1 MVFLFVEH
9 SFRLGTEHRT
19 RAPGS
24 PVIKGYFRSVANL
37 HGWADGDPFYVN
49 YVGHPL
55 QGAIAGFIWV
65 QNDRRFLQAEF
76 GRSREYWK
84 SRLRAMTFAWAYST
98 QFEMGPVSEASIGNV
113 QAKYPQQGFV
123 DHVVTPTLGLAWM
136 VGEDALDRRLI
147 HWIET
152 RTTNRYIRLLVRGGL
167 NPARSMANLMR
178 GAPPWHRDTRA
189 GVLAV
194 HKPRSPAGS
203 SWASSSAEQET
214 HGVSQLAPVEIS
226 IIANLNSALTVRS
239 RPRCLGGGA
248 EAAFRVS
255 SDWQLVGEVSGCN
268 ELGVSVNLSGDSLTY
283 AAGPRWTP
291 RARNRW
297 HPYVQFL
304 VGGSK
309 LTQEEI
315 FPERKLMLSAAAV
328 KAGDAPPEHQAYTRS
343 TARSGLVLMAGT
355 GMNLRLNRVAT
366 VRIAGM
372 DYVRSWAGESNG
384 YRYGAGLQLRTGVTL
399 QLGTW

>member
-1 MVFLFVEH
+1 
-9 SFRLGTEHRT
+9 
-19 RAPGS
+19 
-24 PVIKGYFRSVANL
+24 VANL

-55 QGAIAGFIWV
+55 HGAIAGFIWV
-65 QNDRRFLQAEF
+65 QNDRRFLHAEF
-76 GRSREYWK
+76 GKSRAYWK

-98 QFEMGPVSEASIGNV
+98 QFEIGPVSEATVGNV

-123 DHVVTPTLGLAWM
+123 DHVITPTLGLAWM
-136 VGEDALDRRLI
+136 IGEDALDRRVI
-147 HWIET
+147 RWVET
-152 RTTNRYIRLLVRGGL
+152 RTTNRYVRLLIRGGL
-167 NPARSMANLMR
+167 NPARSMANIMR

-194 HKPRSPAGS
+194 HSPSLPAGS
-203 SWASSSAEQET
+203 SSPSSPVEREAEVF
-214 HGVSQLAPVEIS
+214 VSQPAPIEIS
-226 IIANLNSALTVRS
+226 IIANVNSALPVRS
-239 RPRCLGGGA
+239 RPWCLGGGA

-255 SDWQLVGEVSGCN
+255 ADWQLVGEVSGCN
-268 ELGVSVNLSGDSLTY
+268 ELGAAVNLSGDSLTY

-309 LTQEEI
+309 VTQEET
-315 FPERKLMLSAAAV
+315 FPERKLMLSAAAAQ
-328 KAGDAPPEHQAYTRS
+328 AGVPPPEHHAYTRA
-343 TARSGLVLMAGT
+343 TARSGPVLIAGT
-355 GMNLRLNRVAT
+355 GMNFRLNRVAA
-366 VRIAGM
+366 VRIAGI

-399 QLGTW
+399 QLRTW